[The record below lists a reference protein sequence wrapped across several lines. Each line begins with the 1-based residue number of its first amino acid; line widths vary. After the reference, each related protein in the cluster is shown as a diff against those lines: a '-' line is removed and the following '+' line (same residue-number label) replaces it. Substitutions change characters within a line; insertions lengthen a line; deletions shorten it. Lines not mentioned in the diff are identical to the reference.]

1 LKRDLENK
9 MNKGVFIF
17 SAPSGSGKTSILKPI
32 LEKLKDKFSFSISAT
47 TRPAREGE
55 KDGIDYYFVTQGE
68 MRTHI
73 EKGDFLEWE
82 EVYPGKYYG
91 TFKSELDRIWKQGKY
106 VIFDIDV
113 KGGVNIK
120 NILKNQACSIFIMP
134 PSIEELENRLR
145 KRNTESEDTLK
156 ERLSRAEMEISLSE
170 NFDYVVC
177 NDELEVAIARVEE
190 IITQQMNYWNVK
202 Q

>member
-1 LKRDLENK
+1 
-9 MNKGVFIF
+9 MTKGVFIF

-47 TRPAREGE
+47 TRQPREGE
-55 KDGIDYYFVTQGE
+55 KDEVDYYFITPE
-68 MRTHI
+68 KMRKHI

-82 EVYPGKYYG
+82 EVYPNKYYG
-91 TFKSELDRIWKQGKY
+91 TFKSELDRIWGQGKF

-113 KGGVNIK
+113 KGGINIK
-120 NILKNQACSIFIMP
+120 NILKEQACSIFIMP

-145 KRNTESEDTLK
+145 KRGTESEDTLK
-156 ERLSRAEMEISLSE
+156 ERVERAEMEISLS
-170 NFDYVVC
+170 NQFDYVIC
-177 NDELEVAIARVEE
+177 NDELEKAINQVEE
-190 IITQQMNYWNVK
+190 TIEQQIEKWSVK

>member
-1 LKRDLENK
+1 

-17 SAPSGSGKTSILKPI
+17 SAPSGSGKTTILKPI
-32 LEKLKDKFSFSISAT
+32 LEKLKDKFGFSISAT

-55 KDGIDYYFVTQGE
+55 KDEVDYYFITPQK
-68 MRTHI
+68 MREHI
-73 EKGDFLEWE
+73 ANGDFLEWE

-91 TFKSELDRIWKQGKY
+91 TYKSELDRIWNQGKY

-134 PSIEELENRLR
+134 PSIEELERRLR
-145 KRNTESEDTLK
+145 NRNTESEETLK
-156 ERLSRAEMEISLSE
+156 ERLLRAEMEISLSE
-170 NFDYVVC
+170 NFDFVVC
-177 NDELEVAIARVEE
+177 NDDLDEAIAKVEE
-190 IITQQMNYWNVK
+190 IITQQMNNWSV
-202 Q
+202 

>member
-1 LKRDLENK
+1 

-68 MRTHI
+68 MKTHI
-73 EKGDFLEWE
+73 EKDDFLEWE

-91 TFKSELDRIWKQGKY
+91 TFKSELDRIWQQGKY

>member
-1 LKRDLENK
+1 

-17 SAPSGSGKTSILKPI
+17 SAPSGSGKTTILKPI
-32 LEKLKDKFSFSISAT
+32 LEKLKDKFGFSISAT

-55 KDGIDYYFVTQGE
+55 KDEVDYYFITPE
-68 MRTHI
+68 KMREHI
-73 EKGDFLEWE
+73 ANGDFLEWE

-91 TFKSELDRIWKQGKY
+91 TYKAELDRIWNQGKY

-134 PSIEELENRLR
+134 PSIEELERRLR
-145 KRNTESEDTLK
+145 NRNTESEETLK
-156 ERLSRAEMEISLSE
+156 ERLLRAEMEISLSK
-170 NFDYVVC
+170 NFDFVVC
-177 NDELEVAIARVEE
+177 NDDLDEAIAKVEE
-190 IITQQMNYWNVK
+190 IITQQMNNWSV
-202 Q
+202 

>member
-1 LKRDLENK
+1 MK
-9 MNKGVFIF
+9 KGVFIF
-17 SAPSGSGKTSILKPI
+17 SAPSGSGKTTILKPI
-32 LEKLKDKFSFSISAT
+32 LEKLKEKFSFSISAT

-55 KDGIDYYFVTQGE
+55 KDEVDYYFITSE
-68 MRTHI
+68 KMREHI
-73 EKGDFLEWE
+73 ERGDFLEWE

-120 NILKNQACSIFIMP
+120 NILQDQACSIFIMP
-134 PSIEELENRLR
+134 PSIKELERRLR
-145 KRNTESEDTLK
+145 DRNTESEETLK

-177 NDELEVAIARVEE
+177 NDCLDTAISKVEE
-190 IITQQMNYWNVK
+190 IISKQIETWNA
-202 Q
+202 

>member
-1 LKRDLENK
+1 

-17 SAPSGSGKTSILKPI
+17 SAPSGSGKTTILKPI
-32 LEKLKDKFSFSISAT
+32 LEKLKDKFGFSISAT
-47 TRPAREGE
+47 TRPPREGE
-55 KDGIDYYFVTQGE
+55 KDKVDYYFITPQKMKE
-68 MRTHI
+68 HI
-73 EKGDFLEWE
+73 ANGDFLEWE

-91 TFKSELDRIWKQGKY
+91 TYKAELDRIWQQGKY

-134 PSIEELENRLR
+134 PSIEELERRLR
-145 KRNTESEDTLK
+145 NRNTESEETLK
-156 ERLSRAEMEISLSE
+156 ERLLRAEMEISLSA

-177 NDELEVAIARVEE
+177 NDDLDEAIAKVEE
-190 IITQQMNYWNVK
+190 IITQQMNNWSV
-202 Q
+202 

>member
-1 LKRDLENK
+1 

-17 SAPSGSGKTSILKPI
+17 SAPSGSGKTTILKPI
-32 LEKLKDKFSFSISAT
+32 LEKLKDKFGFSISAT

-55 KDGIDYYFVTQGE
+55 KDEVDYYFITPE
-68 MRTHI
+68 KMKEHI
-73 EKGDFLEWE
+73 ANGDFLEWE

-91 TFKSELDRIWKQGKY
+91 TYKAELDRIWQQGKY

-134 PSIEELENRLR
+134 PSMEELENRLR
-145 KRNTESEDTLK
+145 NRNTESEDTLK
-156 ERLSRAEMEISLSE
+156 ERLSRAEMEISLSD
-170 NFDYVVC
+170 NFDFVVC
-177 NDELEVAIARVEE
+177 NDDLDKAIERVEE
-190 IITQQMNYWNVK
+190 IITQQMNNWNV
-202 Q
+202 

>member
-1 LKRDLENK
+1 

-17 SAPSGSGKTSILKPI
+17 SAPSGSGKTTILKPI
-32 LEKLKDKFSFSISAT
+32 LEKLKDKFGFSISAT
-47 TRPAREGE
+47 TRPPREGE
-55 KDGIDYYFVTQGE
+55 KDEVDYYFITPQKMKE
-68 MRTHI
+68 HI
-73 EKGDFLEWE
+73 ANGDFLEWE

-91 TFKSELDRIWKQGKY
+91 TYKAELDRIWNQGKY

-134 PSIEELENRLR
+134 PSIEELERRLR
-145 KRNTESEDTLK
+145 NRNTESEETLK
-156 ERLSRAEMEISLSE
+156 ERLLRAEMEISLSA

-177 NDELEVAIARVEE
+177 NDDLDEAIAKVEE
-190 IITQQMNYWNVK
+190 IITQQMNNWSV
-202 Q
+202 

>member
-1 LKRDLENK
+1 

-17 SAPSGSGKTSILKPI
+17 SAPSGSGKTTILKPI
-32 LEKLKDKFSFSISAT
+32 LEKLKDKFGFSISAT

-55 KDGIDYYFVTQGE
+55 KDEVDYYFITPE
-68 MRTHI
+68 KMREHI
-73 EKGDFLEWE
+73 ANGDFLEWE

-91 TFKSELDRIWKQGKY
+91 TYKSELERIWQQGKY

-134 PSIEELENRLR
+134 PSIEELELRLR
-145 KRNTESEDTLK
+145 NRNTESEETLK
-156 ERLSRAEMEISLSE
+156 ERLLRAEMEISLSE
-170 NFDYVVC
+170 NFDFVVC
-177 NDELEVAIARVEE
+177 NDDLDEAIAKVEE
-190 IITQQMNYWNVK
+190 IITQQMNNWSV
-202 Q
+202 

>member
-1 LKRDLENK
+1 

-17 SAPSGSGKTSILKPI
+17 SAPSGSGKTTILKPI
-32 LEKLKDKFSFSISAT
+32 LEKLKDKFGFSISAT

-55 KDGIDYYFVTQGE
+55 KDEVDYYFITPE
-68 MRTHI
+68 KMKEHI
-73 EKGDFLEWE
+73 ANGDFLEWE

-91 TFKSELDRIWKQGKY
+91 TYKAELDRIWNQGKY

-134 PSIEELENRLR
+134 PSIEELERRLR
-145 KRNTESEDTLK
+145 NRNTESEETLK
-156 ERLSRAEMEISLSE
+156 ERLLRAEMEISLSE
-170 NFDYVVC
+170 NFDFVVC
-177 NDELEVAIARVEE
+177 NDDLDEAIAKVEE
-190 IITQQMNYWNVK
+190 IITQQMNNWSV
-202 Q
+202 

>member
-1 LKRDLENK
+1 

-32 LEKLKDKFSFSISAT
+32 LEKMKDRFSFSISAT

-55 KDGIDYYFVTQGE
+55 KDGVDYYFTTPE
-68 MRTHI
+68 KMRAHI
-73 EKGDFLEWE
+73 KKGDFLEWE

-91 TFKSELDRIWKQGKY
+91 TLRSELDRIWAQGKY

-120 NILKNQACSIFIMP
+120 NILKDQACSIFIMP

-145 KRNTESEDTLK
+145 KRNTESEETLR

-177 NDELEVAIARVEE
+177 NDDLNEAIARVEE
-190 IITQQMNYWNVK
+190 IIAQQMNNWNVK
-202 Q
+202 

>member
-1 LKRDLENK
+1 

-17 SAPSGSGKTSILKPI
+17 SAPSGSGKTTILKPI
-32 LEKLKDKFSFSISAT
+32 LEKMKERFSFSISAT
-47 TRPAREGE
+47 TRQPREGE
-55 KDGIDYYFVTQGE
+55 KDEVDYYFITPE
-68 MRTHI
+68 KMREHI
-73 EKGDFLEWE
+73 AQGDFLEWE

-91 TFKSELDRIWKQGKY
+91 TFKSELDRIWNQGKY

-134 PSIEELENRLR
+134 PSIEELERRLR
-145 KRNTESEDTLK
+145 NRNTESEETLK

-170 NFDYVVC
+170 NFDFVVC
-177 NDELEVAIARVEE
+177 NDDLDEAIAKVEE
-190 IITQQMNYWNVK
+190 IITQQMNNWSV
-202 Q
+202 

>member
-1 LKRDLENK
+1 

-17 SAPSGSGKTSILKPI
+17 SAPSGSGKTTILKPI

-55 KDGIDYYFVTQGE
+55 KDGVDYYFISQE
-68 MRTHI
+68 KMREHI
-73 EKGDFLEWE
+73 KKDDFLEWE

-190 IITQQMNYWNVK
+190 IITQQMNDWNVK

>member
-1 LKRDLENK
+1 MK
-9 MNKGVFIF
+9 KGVFIF
-17 SAPSGSGKTSILKPI
+17 SAPSGSGKTTILKPI

-55 KDGIDYYFVTQGE
+55 KDEVDYYFITPE
-68 MRTHI
+68 KMREHI
-73 EKGDFLEWE
+73 ERGDFLEWE

-91 TFKSELDRIWKQGKY
+91 TYKSELERIWQQGKY

-120 NILKNQACSIFIMP
+120 NILQDQACSIFIMP
-134 PSIEELENRLR
+134 PSIKELERRLR
-145 KRNTESEDTLK
+145 NRNTESEETLK

-177 NDELEVAIARVEE
+177 NDDLDTAIARVEE
-190 IITQQMNYWNVK
+190 IISQQMNDWNT
-202 Q
+202 

>member
-1 LKRDLENK
+1 

-17 SAPSGSGKTSILKPI
+17 SAPSGSGKTTILKPI
-32 LEKLKDKFSFSISAT
+32 LEKLKDKFGFSISAT

-55 KDGIDYYFVTQGE
+55 KDEVDYYFITPE
-68 MRTHI
+68 KMREHI
-73 EKGDFLEWE
+73 ANGDFLEWE

-91 TFKSELDRIWKQGKY
+91 TYKSELERIWQQGKY

-134 PSIEELENRLR
+134 PSIEELERRLR
-145 KRNTESEDTLK
+145 NRNTESEETLK
-156 ERLSRAEMEISLSE
+156 ERLLRAEMEISLSE
-170 NFDYVVC
+170 NFDFVVC
-177 NDELEVAIARVEE
+177 NDDLDEAIAKVEE
-190 IITQQMNYWNVK
+190 IITQQMNNWSV
-202 Q
+202 

>member
-1 LKRDLENK
+1 MK
-9 MNKGVFIF
+9 KGVFIF
-17 SAPSGSGKTSILKPI
+17 SAPSGSGKTTILKPI

-55 KDGIDYYFVTQGE
+55 KDEVDYYFITPE
-68 MRTHI
+68 KMREHI

>member
-1 LKRDLENK
+1 

-17 SAPSGSGKTSILKPI
+17 SAPSGSGKTTILKPI
-32 LEKLKDKFSFSISAT
+32 LEKLKDKFGFSISAT
-47 TRPAREGE
+47 TRPPREGE
-55 KDGIDYYFVTQGE
+55 KDEVDYYFITPE
-68 MRTHI
+68 KMREHI
-73 EKGDFLEWE
+73 ANGDFLEWE

-91 TFKSELDRIWKQGKY
+91 TYKAELDRIWNQGQY

-134 PSIEELENRLR
+134 PSIEELERRLR
-145 KRNTESEDTLK
+145 NRNTESEETLK
-156 ERLSRAEMEISLSE
+156 ERLLRAEMEISLSA

-177 NDELEVAIARVEE
+177 NDDLDEAIAKVEE
-190 IITQQMNYWNVK
+190 IITQQMNNWSV
-202 Q
+202 

>member
-1 LKRDLENK
+1 

-17 SAPSGSGKTSILKPI
+17 SAPSGSGKTTILKPI
-32 LEKLKDKFSFSISAT
+32 LEKLKDKFGFSISAT
-47 TRPAREGE
+47 TRPPREGE
-55 KDGIDYYFVTQGE
+55 KDEVDYYFITPE
-68 MRTHI
+68 KMREHI
-73 EKGDFLEWE
+73 ANGVFLEWE

-91 TFKSELDRIWKQGKY
+91 TYKSELERIWQQGKY

-134 PSIEELENRLR
+134 PSIEELERRLR
-145 KRNTESEDTLK
+145 NRNTESEETLK
-156 ERLSRAEMEISLSE
+156 ERLLRAEMEISLSA

-177 NDELEVAIARVEE
+177 NDDLDEAIAKVEE
-190 IITQQMNYWNVK
+190 IITQQMNNWSV
-202 Q
+202 

>member
-1 LKRDLENK
+1 MK
-9 MNKGVFIF
+9 KGVFIF
-17 SAPSGSGKTSILKPI
+17 SAPSGSGKTTILKPI

-55 KDGIDYYFVTQGE
+55 KDEVDYYFITPE
-68 MRTHI
+68 KMREHI

-120 NILKNQACSIFIMP
+120 NILQDQAYSIFIMP
-134 PSIEELENRLR
+134 PSIKELERRLR
-145 KRNTESEDTLK
+145 NRNTESEETLK
-156 ERLSRAEMEISLSE
+156 ERLSRAKMEISLSE

-177 NDELEVAIARVEE
+177 NDDLDTAIARVEE
-190 IITQQMNYWNVK
+190 IISQQMNDWNT
-202 Q
+202 

>member
-1 LKRDLENK
+1 

-17 SAPSGSGKTSILKPI
+17 SAPSGSGKTTILKPI
-32 LEKLKDKFSFSISAT
+32 LEKLKDKFGFSISAT

-55 KDGIDYYFVTQGE
+55 KDEVDYYFITPE
-68 MRTHI
+68 KMKEHI
-73 EKGDFLEWE
+73 ANGDFLEWE

-91 TFKSELDRIWKQGKY
+91 TYKAELDRIWQQGKY

-134 PSIEELENRLR
+134 PSIEELERRLR
-145 KRNTESEDTLK
+145 NRNTESEDTLK
-156 ERLSRAEMEISLSE
+156 ERLSRAEMEISLSD
-170 NFDYVVC
+170 NFDFVVC
-177 NDELEVAIARVEE
+177 NDDLDKAIERVEE
-190 IITQQMNYWNVK
+190 IITQQMNNWNV
-202 Q
+202 